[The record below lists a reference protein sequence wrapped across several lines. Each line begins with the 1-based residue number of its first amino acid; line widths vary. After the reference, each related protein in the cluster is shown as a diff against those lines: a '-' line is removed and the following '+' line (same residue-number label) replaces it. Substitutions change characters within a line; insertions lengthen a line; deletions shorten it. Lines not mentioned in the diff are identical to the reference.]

1 MAGGHH
7 YYERHFRRQA
17 VKLLPGEYLAV
28 RPGALLVTVLGSCV
42 AVCLRDPASGV
53 SGMNHFMLP
62 RRRETGADDPV
73 SARFGVHAMELLIN
87 DMLKLGADR
96 SRLEAK
102 VFGAGAVLAG
112 MERLA
117 VGEMNACFVRDYLA
131 REGIALAAE
140 DLLGDTARKV
150 YFFTSNGKVMVKRLL
165 PERLSTVFSEE
176 ERYRRALDQAGDGGA
191 VELFVD

>member
-17 VKLLPGEYLAV
+17 IKLLPGEYLAV

-42 AVCLRDPASGV
+42 AVCLRDPAAGV

-62 RRRETGADDPV
+62 RRRETGADDGV

-87 DMLKLGADR
+87 DMLKLGAER

-117 VGEMNACFVRDYLA
+117 VGEMNARFVRDYLA
-131 REGIALAAE
+131 CEGIALAAE

-176 ERYRRALDQAGDGGA
+176 ERYRNALDQAGDGGA